1 MSEPPNS
8 RTNPVAAPSEAQNAS
23 QTALASDYAHDERPN
38 KLSERESSWFHAN
51 VWMGIAFELGLG
63 LLAVGLG
70 YVLSIS
76 PWENIQTG
84 LLPILGYALASL
96 PLVGALALLLRSDWE
111 ILREMRI
118 FMDTFVL
125 PMFAEAYLWELAL
138 LCAAAGLGEELL
150 FRGVLQPVCVKY
162 IGLYAGV
169 LLVNVLFSLLHPFSI
184 AYLVVAYL
192 IGCYL
197 SVLYVAT
204 ENLLAP
210 MVVHGLYDFIALVWM
225 MRLRQRALGVKS
237 GG

>member
-1 MSEPPNS
+1 MMSESSNGCANPQA
-8 RTNPVAAPSEAQNAS
+8 RTSEELE
-23 QTALASDYAHDERPN
+23 ALRPALTGDNTTSERPS
-38 KLSERESSWFHAN
+38 KTSERESSWFHAN
-51 VWMGIAFELGLG
+51 LWMGIGFELGLG

-76 PWENIQTG
+76 PWDNIQIEM
-84 LLPILGYALASL
+84 LPILGYALASL
-96 PLVGALALLLRSDWE
+96 PLVGALALLLRSDWT
-111 ILREMRI
+111 IVREMRQFI
-118 FMDTFVL
+118 DTFVL
-125 PMFAEAYLWELAL
+125 PMFAGAYLWELAL
-138 LCAAAGLGEELL
+138 LCAAAGVGEELL

-162 IGLYAGV
+162 VGLYAGI

-184 AYLVVAYL
+184 AYLILAYL

-225 MRLRQRALGVKS
+225 MRLRKRA
-237 GG
+237 